1 MKKNLILIAFLFFFL
16 FLSACND
23 EQANQPEN
31 NTDTNTISQASQSKV
46 SILNLSHFKVLSMT
60 EGLFE
65 NAPALQ
71 VNLTLPIDENQNV
84 SQLVEVTTNKQ
95 SVNGDWIYSDNRM
108 VLYFP
113 FIQSDTQYQ
122 IKIDANLMSVKGKKI
137 DKNYSKIIKTKRKQ
151 KNVRFVSKGNT
162 LLKDSNKLP
171 IEAVNVSA
179 VDLKFWRIKNN
190 KYHEFLRQPN
200 RRDTYYLRDMSNI
213 ADLVYTSQFALDMK
227 DNKTEK
233 HNLSIADIK
242 PIQQAGIYFVTMIA
256 SDSYPYEVESSWF
269 SVTDI
274 GLHSRKFP
282 HSMAVFAHKIPEATA
297 YANVELSLLNVK
309 GEVIENVKT
318 DQTGF
323 AELTSNDLNKANL
336 IIATQGSNSNL
347 IRINQPK
354 MDLTEFSLSNRA
366 YKTQELFLY
375 APRDL
380 YRPGEAVNINA
391 LLRDADGQMVTA
403 TPVRVEIKRPD
414 NRTFKTFNWQGDENS
429 FYTTQF
435 KIPSD
440 AMTGE
445 WIFTAKLAN
454 NDVFQYP
461 FAVEDFMPERLK
473 LDLAAG
479 NDSLNISLSETPKIK
494 VQSDYLYGAP
504 AAKNRFDA
512 TVTVNAQNKLFEDYA
527 DYSFGSNNYKEY
539 DLNFTTASQLLDEQ
553 GSGVLS
559 IKPNWKSA
567 KFPLRVKSFVNVY
580 ESGGRPISR
589 KIIQT
594 IWPYDVA
601 IGVRSLWDGDYASPN
616 SNSDIELLAINQQ
629 GQRIAINNAEVLL
642 IRENSQRYW
651 HWGDDGWSYN
661 QSQHNIPV
669 YSSIVNISDNT
680 KTQLSLPLDYGNY
693 RVEIRNQKQQ
703 LISSY
708 QFFSGWR
715 WYNQNS
721 ASGERPDQI
730 KLQWQA
736 DSLTS
741 GSEAELKVTAPYT
754 GTALI
759 TVESDA
765 LLWKK
770 TIQMNS
776 AEQTIKI
783 PIDANWKRHDIHAT
797 VMVIQKGEVKR
808 KHLPTRAFGV
818 IHLPINRDDRKLDI
832 VIDAPEKILPDRE
845 VTIKVKAA
853 NLKNTQTFVTLGTVD
868 TGVLNVSNFD
878 TPKPHEWFFATR
890 QYIAEIR
897 DMYGSIIALVDGKNT
912 NQKFGG
918 DADLARGGDEPS
930 SDVQIISMISDKV
943 QFDADGVAEIT
954 VKMPYFNGEVRL
966 MAMAFNDN
974 QFAGADTRMK
984 VAAPVVIETSL
995 PRFIAKGDE
1004 TFATI
1009 DVHNTENTSQSID
1022 LKIIASDSL
1031 GGEIFEQKIE
1041 LSANQKEI
1049 FKLPIKALLHSGTGQ
1064 IDVVAHMKSND
1075 AFSVNRQWTV
1085 GIRPAFP
1092 AIIKSSSDIID
1103 AGNSFK
1109 ITNKMFDNF
1118 DQANLKSV
1126 LKISNLPVLNAD
1138 EQLQHLIQYP
1148 YGCLEQTTSRA
1159 WPLML
1164 VEKSD
1169 LGLFETEQQEKIY
1182 SKRSELIDGAISRLL
1197 GMQRYDGS
1205 FGLWNSDSHEEYWLT
1220 VYVTEFMLKARGL
1233 GYNISKSAL
1242 EKAIKRLQY
1251 YVKGRA
1257 YLNSDLKKYLSNV
1270 SYYKLSYRAYA
1281 AYVLA
1286 GIKQVNLQD
1295 IRKLFDNNADKSKSP
1310 LPLAYLAL
1318 ALEKMGDNRRAQ
1330 QAWLKAV
1337 DFKWTQD
1344 RYRYY
1349 GDYGSKIR
1357 DLAQVVQLGLQSNL
1371 THDLPK
1377 STLQMLKPLQQELR
1391 TRRWLSTQER
1401 GAIFRV
1407 AKALKNSKSMNK
1419 KWRAT
1424 LSISKNK
1431 ESFEQAEDLIRVW
1444 YQKDASRPLTVNN
1457 SGDIPLYV
1465 DFKTQGYLKD
1475 AIPESNGIN
1484 VERRFFNLQGEKL
1497 DISKLS
1503 TGDMVLVHIKIN
1515 LEKKYSYL
1523 PDAMLIELLPAGLE
1537 LENQNLEHSMKLG
1550 GIKIDGKKV
1559 TDMIHTRIKHSEY
1572 RDDRYI
1578 AALTLSGYSDNNLF
1592 YLARAVTP
1600 GTYTVPPSLVED
1612 MYRPEIRAI
1621 GESVGK
1627 MVISE

>member
-1 MKKNLILIAFLFFFL
+1 MKKTLILIISL

-23 EQANQPEN
+23 DQVNESTNTSTKSISQSAQ
-31 NTDTNTISQASQSKV
+31 NTDKSNGVFSDLTSFKAL
-46 SILNLSHFKVLSMT
+46 SIT

-71 VNLTLPIDENQNV
+71 VNLTLPVDASQNV

-113 FIQSDTQYQ
+113 FIQAGTKYQ
-122 IKIDANLMSVKGKKI
+122 IKIDASLMSVNGKQI
-137 DKNYSKIIKTKRKQ
+137 DKSYSKTIKTARKQ
-151 KNVRFVSKGNT
+151 KSVRFVSKGTT

-179 VDLKFWRIKNN
+179 VDLKFWRIKTD
-190 KYHEFLRQPN
+190 KYHEFLKHPN
-200 RRDTYYLRDMSNI
+200 RRDIYYLDRISNI
-213 ADLVYTSQFALDMK
+213 ADLVYTSQFTLDTVQ
-227 DNKTEK
+227 NKTET
-233 HNLSIADIK
+233 HNLSLKDIK
-242 PIQQAGIYFVTMIA
+242 PVQQAGMYFVTMIA

-274 GLHSRKFP
+274 GLHSRLFP
-282 HSMAVFAHKIPEATA
+282 KSMVVFTHKIPDTTA
-297 YANVELSLLNVK
+297 YANVDLSLLNDK
-309 GEVIENVKT
+309 GEVIETVKT

-323 AELTSNDLNKANL
+323 AEFTSNDLNKANL
-336 IIATQGSNSNL
+336 LIAIHGSNSNL

-354 MDLTEFSLSNRA
+354 MDLSEFSLSNRA

-380 YRPGEAVNINA
+380 YRPGEQVNING
-391 LLRDADGQMVTA
+391 LLRDDDGQMVTA

-429 FYTTQF
+429 FYATQF
-435 KIPSD
+435 NIPDD

-445 WIFTAKLAN
+445 WIFSAKLAN
-454 NDVFQYP
+454 DDIFEYP

-473 LDLAAG
+473 LDLTAG
-479 NDSLNISLSETPKIK
+479 NKSLNIGLNETPKIK

-512 TVTVNAQNKLFEDYA
+512 TVTVNAQNRLFENYE
-527 DYSFGSNNYKEY
+527 DYSFGSNNYKDY
-539 DLNFTTASQLLDEQ
+539 NLDFTTASKMLDDN
-553 GSGVLS
+553 GSGVLE
-559 IKPNWKSA
+559 IKPNWKDT

-594 IWPYDVA
+594 VWPYDMA
-601 IGVRSLWDGDYASPN
+601 IGVRHLWDGDYASPN
-616 SNSDIELLAINQQ
+616 SNSEIELVAVNQQ
-629 GQRIAINNAEVLL
+629 GERIAVNNAEILL

-661 QSQHNIPV
+661 QSEQNLPV
-669 YSSIVNISDNT
+669 YSSIVNIADNT

-693 RVEIRNQKQQ
+693 RVEIRNESQT

-715 WYNQNS
+715 WYNHDS
-721 ASGERPDQI
+721 ANGERPDQI

-736 DSLTS
+736 DNLIS
-741 GSEAELKVTAPYT
+741 GTDAELQITAPYL

-759 TVESDA
+759 TVESDK

-770 TIQMNS
+770 TIQMKAS
-776 AEQTIKI
+776 QQMVKI
-783 PIDANWKRHDIHAT
+783 PVDANWKRHDIHAS

-818 IHLPINRDDRKLDI
+818 IHLPLNRDDRKLDI
-832 VIDAPEKILPDRE
+832 VIEAPEKILPDRD

-853 NLKNTQTFVTLGTVD
+853 NLKNTSTFVTLATVD

-878 TPKPHEWFFATR
+878 TPKPHDWFFATR
-890 QYIAEIR
+890 QYITEIR

-943 QFDADGVAEIT
+943 QFDVDGLAEVTI
-954 VKMPYFNGEVRL
+954 KMPYFNGEVRL
-966 MAMAFNDN
+966 MAMAFNNN
-974 QFAGADTRMK
+974 QYAGADTRMK
-984 VAAPVVIETSL
+984 IAAPVVIETSL

-1004 TFATI
+1004 TFATV
-1009 DVHNTENTSQSID
+1009 DVHNTENNEQTVD
-1022 LKIIASDSL
+1022 LQIIASDAL
-1031 GGEIFEQKIE
+1031 GGKIIRQQVQ
-1041 LSANQKEI
+1041 LAANEKKI
-1049 FKLPIKALLHSGTGQ
+1049 FKLPIIAQLYNGKGQ
-1064 IDVVAHMKSND
+1064 IDVVANMKHDD
-1075 AFSVNRQWTV
+1075 AFTLNRQWSV
-1085 GIRPAFP
+1085 GMRPAFP
-1092 AIIKSSSDIID
+1092 AIIETSSDILD
-1103 AGNSFK
+1103 SGKNFT
-1109 ITNKMFDNF
+1109 ITNKVFEKF
-1118 DQANLKSV
+1118 DQSNLKSV
-1126 LKISNLPVLNAD
+1126 LKISKLPVLNAD

-1164 VEKSD
+1164 IEKSD
-1169 LGLFETEQQEKIY
+1169 LGLFENEQQEKIY
-1182 SKRSELIDGAISRLL
+1182 NERSDLIDGAISRLL

-1220 VYVTEFMLKARGL
+1220 VYVTEFMLKARSL
-1233 GYNISKSAL
+1233 GYSIPNDAL
-1242 EKAIKRLQY
+1242 AKAIKRLQY

-1257 YLNSDLKKYLSNV
+1257 YLNSDLKRYLSNV
-1270 SYYKLSYRAYA
+1270 NHYKLSYQAYA

-1286 GIKQVNLQD
+1286 DIKQVNLQD
-1295 IRKLFDNNADKSKSP
+1295 VRKLFDNNSAKSKSP

-1330 QAWLKAV
+1330 QAWLKVV
-1337 DFKWTQD
+1337 DFKWGQN
-1344 RYRYY
+1344 RYSYY

-1371 THDLPK
+1371 TNDLPK
-1377 STLQMLKPLQQELR
+1377 STFHMLRPLQEELR

-1407 AKALKNSKSMNK
+1407 AKALKNNQNSND
-1419 KWRAT
+1419 KWQAT
-1424 LSISKNK
+1424 LTISEQS
-1431 ESFEQAEDLIRVW
+1431 ESFEQAEDLIKLW
-1444 YQKDASRPLTVNN
+1444 HEQDANRPLTVNN

-1484 VERRFFNLQGEKL
+1484 VERRFFNLQGDKL
-1497 DISKLS
+1497 DISRLS
-1503 TGDMVLVHIKIN
+1503 TGDMVLVHVKIN
-1515 LEKKYSYL
+1515 LEKKYRYL

-1537 LENQNLEHSMKLG
+1537 LENQNLEHSMKLDD
-1550 GIKIDGKKV
+1550 IKIDGKYV
-1559 TDMIHTRIKHSEY
+1559 TEMLHSNIKHSEY

-1578 AALTLSGYSDNNLF
+1578 VALALSGYKDNHLF

-1621 GESVGK
+1621 GKSTNQMRIVE
-1627 MVISE
+1627 